1 MATTAA
7 PSNRSICNA
16 QPKSQTSCCLKVPSK
31 IVHDP
36 DPSIYDQQ
44 LVFDSG
50 GAPTFDSPDIST
62 QDLWPP
68 TPAPNLG
75 ITVRNLSNQ
84 ASANQTRI
92 DLTWSAW
99 GIGMPRTSIGSTF
112 VNLARAGFPGSQVSI
127 SVPAPPALMAAALF
141 GLFVN
146 VVNPYDTDLNNNAGE
161 QTVNGFQTSKGGRSQ
176 SFVLPVR
183 NPSGSTQTINLSAGP
198 ASVASWATILPAT
211 LTLGAGAQQNV
222 TVSVVVPAAVPV
234 SPPGTL
240 FTAEID
246 VLATIG
252 GAYLGGVNIAV
263 LVDA

>member
-1 MATTAA
+1 MADTATL
-7 PSNRSICNA
+7 SNRSICGA
-16 QPKSQTSCCLKVPSK
+16 RPSSRTTCCIQVPSK

-44 LVFDSG
+44 LVFNTG

-68 TPAPNLG
+68 TPASNLG
-75 ITVRNLSNQ
+75 VTVRNLSTV
-84 ASANQTRI
+84 ASANQTRV
-92 DLTWSAW
+92 DLSWSVW
-99 GIGMPRTSIGSTF
+99 GIGMPRTAIGSTF
-112 VNLARAGFPGSQVSI
+112 VNLARAGFAGSQISI
-127 SVPAPPALMAAALF
+127 SIPTPPALTAAALF

-146 VVNPYDTDLNNNAGE
+146 LVHPYDSNPNNNAGE

-176 SFVLPVR
+176 SFVVPVI
-183 NPSGSTQTINLSAGP
+183 NPTSSAQTINLTAGP
-198 ASVASWATILPAT
+198 ASVAPWTTILPAT
-211 LTLGAGAQQNV
+211 FTLGAGAQQNV
-222 TVSVVVPAAVPV
+222 TVSIAVPAAVPV

-246 VLATIG
+246 VIATIG
-252 GAYLGGVNIAV
+252 GVYLGGVNIAV